1 MQRRELL
8 SEQNVEVNG
17 RMVVVDF
24 FFFTFKGNAPANVTN
39 RDYGTRRV
47 CQNVKLSL

>member
-1 MQRRELL
+1 MQRREL

-39 RDYGTRRV
+39 KDYGTRRV
-47 CQNVKLSL
+47 CQNVKPSLW

>member
-8 SEQNVEVNG
+8 SEQNVKVNG

-24 FFFTFKGNAPANVTN
+24 FFTFKGNAPANLTY
-39 RDYGTRRV
+39 RDYGNRRV